1 MSLAALALSLLLW
14 SPVAGPPDGVVRGQV
29 RSGTTGNPLPYA
41 TVELVDTRSGV
52 RAVTDS
58 TGSYVLAHVPAGR
71 HLIRA
76 THLDHAPFE
85 VEILVPSGGQ
95 LVVDMA
101 LVLRPVEIPA
111 LTARARARPGEDTV
125 PAGAPDLGAANVKI
139 LEATPGVAELGLA
152 EAMRSAP
159 GSDPSDPSDVLYIRG
174 GAADLKLVLLDGAP
188 VYAPFNVGGLVTAFE
203 PEVLRGAT
211 LYLGGAPA
219 RYDGGLSYVLDL
231 ETRAGRRDATHATG
245 AVDLLSGRAL
255 VDGPLGEHG
264 GYMIGGRGVH
274 GLGAAPLIN
283 GRFPYLY
290 ADGLARVDLDL
301 GGEAT
306 VRATGFWNREA
317 VRLSDDAT
325 DPQANSAYWGNGA
338 GSLRMRR
345 PMLGGEGEFTVA
357 YGNFEARLPIG
368 SQKPLIADGVSQRV
382 RLTADLSRRAGP
394 TDFYYGLSYDR
405 LWIRYTGGAAAGSGA
420 DSVFLDAAAGGDAV
434 GAYMDG
440 AWQPG
445 ARVRVRGGLRADL
458 FSGERLPRLGPR
470 LSATWLLSDRASL
483 TMAAGQYHQ
492 YVRASETALV
502 SPPSASPLSPV
513 PPLAV
518 ARASHLLLAFDQ
530 ELVDDLRLDLEG
542 YYKNFD
548 GVPGLNGSRDAQ
560 AHSSGVDLWVRR
572 SSGRYTGWLGYSLA
586 WIWSL
591 DGGRPAAAD
600 LFAGRQL
607 LSAGVGGAITTRMH
621 FDLRI
626 GYGAG
631 LPYTAVPRGDVPA
644 PSVNGV
650 GTSLSAVDDAAPP
663 PNPSGPEDP
672 YLRVD
677 AELARTFVG
686 QLFGAPFELTPYV
699 RILNALDRRDAIFY
713 QFDRG
718 QDNQPRALATLPV
731 LPIVGLS
738 WRF

>member
-1 MSLAALALSLLLW
+1 MSFVALALSLVLAT
-14 SPVAGPPDGVVRGQV
+14 SADGPPDGLVRGQV

-41 TVELVDTRSGV
+41 TVEVVDAQPGL

-58 TGSYVLAHVPAGR
+58 TGMYVLPHVPAGR

-85 VEILVPSGGQ
+85 VEILVPSGAQ

-111 LTARARARPGEDTV
+111 LLARARVRPGEDTV
-125 PAGAPDLGAANVKI
+125 PAGVGDLGAASVKA

-152 EAMRSAP
+152 EAMRTAP
-159 GSDPSDPSDVLYIRG
+159 GNDPADPSDVLYIRG

-188 VYAPFNVGGLVTAFE
+188 VYAPFNVGGLVNAFE

-255 VDGPLGEHG
+255 VDGPLGERG
-264 GYMIGGRGVH
+264 GYMIAGRGVH
-274 GLGAAPLIN
+274 GLGAAPLIS
-283 GRFPYLY
+283 GAFPYLY
-290 ADGLARVDLDL
+290 ADALARMDVDL
-301 GGEAT
+301 GGDASL
-306 VRATGFWNREA
+306 RATGFWNREA
-317 VRLSDDAT
+317 VRLDDDGPSTGAG
-325 DPQANSAYWGNGA
+325 SAYWGNGA
-338 GSLRMRR
+338 GSVRARV
-345 PMLGGEGEFTVA
+345 PMLGGEAEFTAA
-357 YGNFEARLPIG
+357 YGDFEARLPIG
-368 SQKPLIADGVSQRV
+368 RERPLIADGVSQRV
-382 RLTADLSRRAGP
+382 RLAADLSREAGP

-405 LWIRYTGGAAAGSGA
+405 LWIRYTGGSAAGSGA

-434 GAYMDG
+434 GAYVDG

-458 FSGERLPRLGPR
+458 FSGEHLPRLGPR
-470 LSATWLLSDRASL
+470 ISVMWLLSDHASL
-483 TMAAGQYHQ
+483 TIAAGQYHQ

-502 SPPSASPLSPV
+502 SPPSGAALSPV

-518 ARASHLLLAFDQ
+518 ARASHLLLGFDQ
-530 ELVDDLRLDLEG
+530 ELIDGVRLDLEG
-542 YYKNFD
+542 FYKNFE
-548 GVPGLNGSRDAQ
+548 GVPGLNGSRNAQ

-572 SSGRYTGWLGYSLA
+572 NSGRYTGWLGYSLA

-607 LSAGVGGAITTRMH
+607 LSAGVGATITAHTR
-621 FDLRI
+621 FDLRV

-644 PSVNGV
+644 ASVGSV
-650 GTSLSAVDDAAPP
+650 GTGLAAVDDATPP
-663 PNPSGPEDP
+663 PSPTGPEDP

-677 AELARTFVG
+677 AEVARTFRGRV
-686 QLFGAPFELTPYV
+686 FGTRFDLTPYV
-699 RILNALDRRDAIFY
+699 RVLNALDRRDAIFY

-718 QDNQPRALATLPV
+718 QDDQPRALATLPV
-731 LPIVGLS
+731 LPIVGFS